1 MELSINLFKELPD
14 GSAIVELTLDNKAK
28 EYLIGEGFLA
38 ILKRSI
44 ASSESY
50 VQPEINEEIKNV
62 EL

>member
-14 GSAIVELTLDNKAK
+14 GSAIFELTLDNKAK

>member
-50 VQPEINEEIKNV
+50 VKPEINEEIKNV

>member
-28 EYLIGEGFLA
+28 EYLIGEGFLT